1 MRGAGDGS
9 IIRRMLAVARRLVFV
24 ALVAMGLLAACAPED
39 ELLLGATTS
48 VRDSGLLDE
57 LVSAFEEE
65 SDFDA
70 KPIALGSGQLL
81 ALARRGELDVIMAHS
96 PEDEAALIVDGFALE
111 RTPVMRNHFLVAG
124 PASDPAGVA
133 GARTLADAFARIA
146 DSEAA
151 FVSRGDESG
160 THRRELAVWAE
171 VGVDPAGESWYRVSA
186 AGQGQSLLVAND
198 GAAYTLVDSAT
209 LVAFVERLQIVEIY
223 RDVAEPNVYS
233 VLKLDADRLS
243 HVNEGAADAWIEF
256 MVSDRAQG
264 VILEFGREEYGVSL
278 FEPLLLD

>member
-1 MRGAGDGS
+1 
-9 IIRRMLAVARRLVFV
+9 MLAVARTLVFV
-24 ALVAMGLLAACAPED
+24 ALVAMGLLAACASGD

-48 VRDSGLLDE
+48 VHDSGLLDE
-57 LVSAFEEE
+57 LVSAFEDE
-65 SDFDA
+65 SELDV

-111 RTPVMRNHFLVAG
+111 RVPVMRNHFLVAG

-133 GARTLADAFARIA
+133 GARTLADAFVRIA

-171 VGVDPAGESWYRVSA
+171 VGVDPVGESWYRVSA

-209 LVAFVERLQIVEIY
+209 LAAFSERLQVIEIY
-223 RDVAEPNVYS
+223 RDTVEPNVYS
-233 VLKLDADRLS
+233 VLRLDADRLS
-243 HVNEGAADAWIEF
+243 HVNEDAADAWIEF
-256 MVSDRAQG
+256 MVSDRARG
-264 VILEFGREEYGVSL
+264 VILEFGRDEFGESL
-278 FEPLLLD
+278 FEPLPLD

>member
-1 MRGAGDGS
+1 
-9 IIRRMLAVARRLVFV
+9 MLAVLCRLVILS
-24 ALVAMGLLAACAPED
+24 LVAIGFFAACGSSD

-57 LVSAFEEE
+57 LVAAFEDE
-65 SDFDA
+65 SDLDV
-70 KPIALGSGQLL
+70 KPIALGSGQLM

-96 PEDEAALIVDGFALE
+96 PEDEEALIAAGFALE
-111 RTPVMRNHFLVAG
+111 RIPVMRNHLLVAG

-133 GARTLADAFARIA
+133 GARNLRDAFARIA
-146 DSEAA
+146 DFEAA

-171 VGVDPAGESWYRVSA
+171 AGVDPAGESWYRVSA
-186 AGQGQSLLVAND
+186 VGQGQSLLVAND

-209 LVAFVERLQIVEIY
+209 LVAFAERLQIVEIY
-223 RDVAEPNVYS
+223 RDTVEPNVYS
-233 VLKLDADRLS
+233 VLRLDADRLP
-243 HVNEGAADAWIEF
+243 HVKEEAADAWIEF
-256 MVSDRAQG
+256 MASDRARR
-264 VILEFGREEYGVSL
+264 VIQESGREEYGVSL